1 MQEVNVMRADFGAT
15 MNRFESIGRNL
26 LNKEENLS
34 ASKSRI
40 LDTDYAQTLSEQTRN
55 LLLRDAATSL
65 HGQAN
70 FSSQQILNLLG

>member
-1 MQEVNVMRADFGAT
+1 

-34 ASKSRI
+34 ASRSRI
-40 LDTDYAQTLSEQTRN
+40 EDTDYAQTLSERTKN
-55 LLLRDAATSL
+55 MFLKDAATAL

-70 FSSQQILNLLG
+70 FSSQQILNLLGG